1 MYLDK
6 EKAVKAFMG
15 TGEKNAAGED
25 LVTFLEKYDPHKYQ
39 NPCNTVDMA
48 VFAYNESEKKVTKV
62 LLIQRGNHP
71 SIGWWALPG
80 GFVEYRENL
89 ETAAARELQEE
100 TGIEHLNFEQLKTY
114 GAYDRDPRTRI
125 ITTAY
130 IALVP
135 EGLLHEKAGDDAKNA
150 GWFTIKDTEISR
162 KNKKSRNRQNDS
174 ICRDKHKTEKIRD
187 PAGKSESRKYV
198 AAFDGAQRL

>member
-48 VFAYNESEKKVTKV
+48 VFAYNEPKKKVTKV
-62 LLIQRGNHP
+62 LLISGETTKHRMV
-71 SIGWWALPG
+71 ALPG

-100 TGIEHLNFEQLKTY
+100 TGIEHLSFEQLKTY

-162 KNKKSRNRQNDS
+162 KNNADGTV
-174 ICRDKHKTEKIRD
+174 CRDASVM
-187 PAGKSESRKYV
+187 P
-198 AAFDGAQRL
+198 

>member
-1 MYLDK
+1 MERNMYLDK

-100 TGIEHLNFEQLKTY
+100 TGIEHLSFEQLK
-114 GAYDRDPRTRI
+114 
-125 ITTAY
+125 
-130 IALVP
+130 
-135 EGLLHEKAGDDAKNA
+135 EGLEENDGEKAFRAAHTLKGVCLNL
-150 GWFTIKDTEISR
+150 GFNGL
-162 KNKKSRNRQNDS
+162 NKLSS
-174 ICRDKHKTEKIRD
+174 ELTEKLRGHSTEGTEPLFEAVKEKYESMIETIRELQNE
-187 PAGKSESRKYV
+187 G
-198 AAFDGAQRL
+198 

>member
-1 MYLDK
+1 
-6 EKAVKAFMG
+6 
-15 TGEKNAAGED
+15 
-25 LVTFLEKYDPHKYQ
+25 
-39 NPCNTVDMA
+39 MA

-162 KNKKSRNRQNDS
+162 KNNADGTVCATHRLCLENKELAVRTESQVRVEWSPSAVLEN
-174 ICRDKHKTEKIRD
+174 KTYTMEHTTLLASDHSAVILEGYEYLVK
-187 PAGKSESRKYV
+187 
-198 AAFDGAQRL
+198 RLADRP